1 MLIWQESSRKS
12 WFRKNSAVGIGAALP
27 GASICPSFPANNS
40 RRLAWLG
47 MSAADNIYVEHG
59 GENMNKEITL
69 AQLQTMVERSGL
81 NLTDE
86 EVEKLLPGV
95 NRSHNQILE
104 LRELITDN
112 IEPAT
117 AFAASRTK
125 KS

>member
-40 RRLAWLG
+40 RRLACLE

-59 GENMNKEITL
+59 EKTWPKKL
-69 AQLQTMVERSGL
+69 RWRQLQTMVERSGL
-81 NLTDE
+81 KLTDE

-95 NRSHNQILE
+95 NRSHHQILE

>member
-1 MLIWQESSRKS
+1 
-12 WFRKNSAVGIGAALP
+12 
-27 GASICPSFPANNS
+27 
-40 RRLAWLG
+40 

-59 GENMNKEITL
+59 GENMAKEITL

-125 KS
+125 KR

>member
-1 MLIWQESSRKS
+1 
-12 WFRKNSAVGIGAALP
+12 
-27 GASICPSFPANNS
+27 
-40 RRLAWLG
+40 

-117 AFAASRTK
+117 AFAASRNK
-125 KS
+125 KR

>member
-1 MLIWQESSRKS
+1 M
-12 WFRKNSAVGIGAALP
+12 A
-27 GASICPSFPANNS
+27 
-40 RRLAWLG
+40 
-47 MSAADNIYVEHG
+47 
-59 GENMNKEITL
+59 KEITL

-81 NLTDE
+81 KLTGE

-95 NRSHNQILE
+95 NRSHHQILE

-112 IEPAT
+112 IEPGT